1 MGRKI
6 DGKEISRDIKAGMHK
21 TALMV
26 KYDLTPQQLRAT
38 LKKLEDAGLIEPLDL
53 SEPTQIAEFQEK
65 TILRCPKCGT
75 PLPEVNGECP
85 KCGVVAIKYQ
95 GADDSSSKAAGSFS
109 LQSTESYFLSN
120 VVSVLVLIAVIIGGY
135 VLYQSY
141 VSHNQYNAAMAE
153 IKPTIVS
160 LSERKKIDW
169 ASVSRS
175 LDENLGRW
183 EEVLS
188 QSYPELTVRLKKVA
202 ASVFKV
208 RLLTSELQSLE
219 RQYARLGNKEDEE
232 GSMVTKGVASDS
244 PSRTGYD
251 PLKSDEKAEERLV
264 LSEKIEATQRKLR
277 DLKGSLVLLCN
288 RLREEM

>member
-26 KYDLTPQQLRAT
+26 KYGLTPQQLRTA

-53 SEPTQIAEFQEK
+53 SEPTQVAEFQEK
-65 TILRCPKCGT
+65 TILQCPKCGT

-85 KCGVVAIKYQ
+85 KCGVVAIKYP
-95 GADDSSSKAAGSFS
+95 GPDDSSSKAGSFT

-160 LSERKKIDW
+160 LSERKNIDW

-175 LDENLGRW
+175 LDDNLGRW

-188 QSYPELTVRLKKVA
+188 QSYPELTVHLKKVA
-202 ASVFKV
+202 ATVFKV
-208 RLLTSELQSLE
+208 RLLTTELQSLE
-219 RQYARLGNKEDEE
+219 RQYARLGNKDDEE
-232 GSMVTKGVASDS
+232 GSTVTKGVGSDS
-244 PSRTGYD
+244 SRRTTYD
-251 PLKSDEKAEERLV
+251 PLESDEKAERRLV

-277 DLKGSLVLLCN
+277 DLKSSLALLCN